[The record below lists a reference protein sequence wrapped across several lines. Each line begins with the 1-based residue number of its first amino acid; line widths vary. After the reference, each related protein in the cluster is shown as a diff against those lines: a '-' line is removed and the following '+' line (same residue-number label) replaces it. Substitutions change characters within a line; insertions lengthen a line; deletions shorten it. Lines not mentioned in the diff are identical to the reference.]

1 MPKISVIVPTYL
13 RPALVTRA
21 VRSALQQT
29 FEDIEVLVVVDG
41 RDERTCRA
49 LEALGDPRVRILV
62 PECNLGN
69 AGARNH
75 GIAAARGQWVAL
87 LDDDDL
93 WYPEKLERQLAR
105 AAESDATLPLV
116 SCRFEGVSREAKY
129 VWPRSFPKPR
139 QPISE
144 YLFTRRRPTVEGAVQ
159 TSTFLVRRELFDT
172 VLFDETL
179 NRYVD
184 LDWLLRAARVEGFAL
199 IFVPGEPLSR
209 YSMDDARTRISNQPD
224 WRRDIEWIHERRH
237 LVTPRAYG
245 GYLLTQ
251 ASIRAE
257 RSRDL
262 RAFLPLLIDAL
273 KNGRVS
279 AGEVVFH
286 IGNTWLPRDIRRR
299 LTARPRPEEAAGR
312 SGGAASSAAAELPS
326 HIDGAALRK
335 DSGND
340 G

>member
-1 MPKISVIVPTYL
+1 MPEVSVIVPTYL
-13 RPALVTRA
+13 RPDLVTQA
-21 VRSALQQT
+21 VGSALQQT

-41 RDERTCRA
+41 RDDATCRA
-49 LEALGDPRVRILV
+49 LEALGDPRIRVLV
-62 PECNLGN
+62 PERNLGN

-75 GIAAARGQWVAL
+75 GIAAARGRWVAL

-93 WYPEKLERQLAR
+93 WYPEKLARQLAR
-105 AAESDATLPLV
+105 AAETDAALPVV
-116 SCRFEGVSREAKY
+116 SCRFEGVSAEARY
-129 VWPRSFPKPR
+129 VWPRSFPRPG

-144 YLFTRRRPTVEGAVQ
+144 YLFTRRRPMVEGAVQ
-159 TSTFLVRRELFDT
+159 TSTFLVPRKLFDA
-172 VLFDETL
+172 VMFDEAL

-199 IFVPGEPLSR
+199 IFVPGEPLSS
-209 YSMDDARTRISNQPD
+209 YAMDDGRARISNEPD
-224 WRRDIEWIHERRH
+224 WRRDIDWIHERRH

-262 RAFLPLLIDAL
+262 GAFLPLLADAL

-286 IGNTWLPRDIRRR
+286 IANTCLPRGMRRR
-299 LTARPRPEEAAGR
+299 LTSRSRREGSAGR
-312 SGGAASSAAAELPS
+312 GGGNVVPPAVA
-326 HIDGAALRK
+326 DQAALRK
-335 DSGND
+335 DPGN
-340 G
+340 GG